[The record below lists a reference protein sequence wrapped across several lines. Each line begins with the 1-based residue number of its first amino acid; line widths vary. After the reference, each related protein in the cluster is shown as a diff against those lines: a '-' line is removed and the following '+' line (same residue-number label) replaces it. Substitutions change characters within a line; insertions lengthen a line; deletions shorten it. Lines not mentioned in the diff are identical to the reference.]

1 MSEYPLTWIT
11 KDLAVGFAPM
21 SHVELDSIKRQGI
34 DAIVN
39 LCAEFSDLHQIEASS
54 GFEVYYLPIWDE
66 SVPDMEEMEKGLAWL
81 DEAIYLGKRV
91 LVHCRFGIGRTGT
104 LVTAYMIR
112 KGLGLKKASK
122 RLKATSANPSTYSQW
137 KLVKKYGQKTG
148 TLKIREPSLENKHPV
163 DLSTWFSDYEALKS
177 KLDHEISKNSS
188 KNRNQEGC
196 GNKKSP
202 CCYQY
207 FDLHLIEVVYL
218 NSKMNKHLKS
228 ETRSAII
235 ERAAGVSKKIRR
247 IEKNLGNR
255 DRDSSS
261 KKSSLRLNFDKEK
274 ILCPLNEDKGCSLY
288 DFRPIR
294 CRTFDLPDHLKKGDF
309 IDTMLFDLS
318 KNLFFEFS
326 GEFLKKKD
334 FTFSLADTVSGKFVQ
349 KYFHF
354 LTGS

>member
-1 MSEYPLTWIT
+1 MSEYPLSWIT

-21 SHVELDSIKRQGI
+21 SHVDLDSIKQQGI

-39 LCAEFSDLHQIEASS
+39 LCAEFSDLHEIEASS

-81 DEAIYLGKRV
+81 DEAIYLGKKV

-137 KLVKKYGQKTG
+137 KLVKKYGKKTG
-148 TLKIREPSLENKHPV
+148 TLKIREPSLENINQV

-177 KLDHEISKNSS
+177 KLDNKILENSS
-188 KNRNQEGC
+188 TNRNQEGC
-196 GNKKSP
+196 GNKKNP

-218 NSKMNKHLKS
+218 NVKMNKHLKS
-228 ETRSAII
+228 ETRSAVI
-235 ERAAGVSKKIRR
+235 ERAVLVSKKTRL
-247 IEKNLGNR
+247 IEKDLENR
-255 DRDSSS
+255 ERDSSFE
-261 KKSSLRLNFDKEK
+261 KSSLALKYNKEK
-274 ILCPLNEDKGCSLY
+274 ILCPLNEDTGCSLY
-288 DFRPIR
+288 EFRPIR
-294 CRTFDLPDHLKKGDF
+294 CRIFDLPDPSKENDF
-309 IDTMLFDLS
+309 IDTMLFNLS
-318 KNLFFEFS
+318 KNLFFAFS
-326 GEFLKKKD
+326 GQFLKEKE

-349 KYFHF
+349 KYFH
-354 LTGS
+354 LMTSS

>member
-21 SHVELDSIKRQGI
+21 SYAKLDSIKRQGI

-39 LCAEFSDLHQIEASS
+39 LCAEFSDLHQIEAAS

-66 SVPDMEEMEKGLAWL
+66 SVPDLAEMEKGLAWL
-81 DEAIYLGKRV
+81 DEAIYLGKKV
-91 LVHCRFGIGRTGT
+91 LVHCRYGIGRTGT

-122 RLKATSANPSTYSQW
+122 KLKATPANPATHSQW
-137 KLVKKYGQKTG
+137 KLIKKYGKKSG
-148 TLKIREPSLENKHPV
+148 TLKIREPSLENISQV
-163 DLSTWFSDYEALKS
+163 DLSPWFSEYEAMKTRLDR
-177 KLDHEISKNSS
+177 KLLKNSPEN
-188 KNRNQEGC
+188 KNQAGC
-196 GNKKSP
+196 GNKKSH

-218 NSKMNKHLKS
+218 NRKMNKHLKS

-235 ERAAGVSKKIRR
+235 ERAVLVSKKTRR
-247 IEKNLGNR
+247 IEKDLEHTGR
-255 DRDSSS
+255 DLRS

-274 ILCPLNEDKGCSLY
+274 ILCPLNGEKGCALY

-294 CRTFDLPDHLKKGDF
+294 CRAFDLPEHLKNSAS

-318 KNLFFEFS
+318 KNLFFAFS
-326 GEFLKKKD
+326 GEFLKEKD